1 MQACWRWAIP
11 FWLFRDAN
19 QGSKEQRI
27 ANYRYN
33 RAQRDMLHAYTLK
46 WMAIAGLMLLV
57 TEAYSGALSTLQEN
71 SPAYYCAMLFCA
83 SSGIVFSIA
92 CTIIAVLM
100 TCYLYLTYVK
110 R

>member
-1 MQACWRWAIP
+1 
-11 FWLFRDAN
+11 
-19 QGSKEQRI
+19 
-27 ANYRYN
+27 
-33 RAQRDMLHAYTLK
+33 MLHAYTLK

-83 SSGIVFSIA
+83 SSGIVIRAFIRPA
-92 CTIIAVLM
+92 IT
-100 TCYLYLTYVK
+100 TT